1 MTTASLPIAVL
12 LALEDSCAAHL
23 RTIRQAVHVAQSACL
38 HADSDDVPPADAED
52 VPLVVCR
59 ACRMIRSSL

>member
-23 RTIRQAVHVAQSACL
+23 RTIRQAVHVAQAACP
-38 HADSDDVPPADAED
+38 HEFDDVPPADAED
-52 VPLVVCR
+52 VPRLVCR
-59 ACRMIRSSL
+59 SCRMIRARL